1 MRLLLI
7 ALTIAV
13 APLPASPAAAQNVAG
28 AFSQGRTHFVVS
40 GGAGYAF
47 NHTYLVLGLGGAYYL
62 LDGLNV
68 GLHVESWSGSSPSM
82 YKVTPSVQYVFHNMT
97 IAKPYLGAFY
107 RRTFISDRSD
117 LDSAGARAGAY
128 FEAGR
133 NTYVGAGVVYESYL
147 DCNQTVYRSC
157 SSTYGELS
165 FTVAF

>member
-1 MRLLLI
+1 VRLLLI
-7 ALTIAV
+7 AATITA
-13 APLPASPAAAQNVAG
+13 APLLTSSAAAQNVAG
-28 AFSQGRTHFVVS
+28 AFSQGRTHFVIS

-47 NHTYLVLGLGGAYYL
+47 NNSYLVLGVGGAYYL

-68 GLHVESWSGSSPSM
+68 GLHAESWSGSSPSM
-82 YKVTPSVQYVFHNMT
+82 YKLTPSVQYVFRNMT
-97 IAKPYLGAFY
+97 VAKPYLGAFY
-107 RRTFISDRSD
+107 RRTFISDRPD

-133 NTYVGAGVVYESYL
+133 NAYVGAGVVYESFL

-157 SSTYGELS
+157 SSTYGEFS